1 MITSILEGAITLGTG
16 TVWVGYRR
24 GNISMRNVGG
34 LPAVY
39 GGSIP
44 ALIWHRIMSVA
55 TAEMRESTTPQLNH
69 LVTDTPPPPSPT
81 QPPGEPG

>member
-1 MITSILEGAITLGTG
+1 
-16 TVWVGYRR
+16 
-24 GNISMRNVGG
+24 MRNVGG

-44 ALIWHRIMSVA
+44 ALIWPDHVGGDA
-55 TAEMRESTTPQLNH
+55 GMRESTTPQLNH